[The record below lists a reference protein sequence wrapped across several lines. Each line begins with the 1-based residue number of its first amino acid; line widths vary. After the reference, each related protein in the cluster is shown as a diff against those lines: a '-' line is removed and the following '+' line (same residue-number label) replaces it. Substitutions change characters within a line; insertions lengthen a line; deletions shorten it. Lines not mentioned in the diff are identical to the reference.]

1 MDVILEETGREG
13 RWCDLEGV
21 HMYSYAIIM
30 YLCACG
36 SSLHVCSSLY
46 AIYGLTNDTVLLFPS
61 VWPYI
66 KHA

>member
-1 MDVILEETGREG
+1 
-13 RWCDLEGV
+13 
-21 HMYSYAIIM
+21 MYSYAIIM

-46 AIYGLTNDTVLLFPS
+46 DIYGLTNDTVLLIPS